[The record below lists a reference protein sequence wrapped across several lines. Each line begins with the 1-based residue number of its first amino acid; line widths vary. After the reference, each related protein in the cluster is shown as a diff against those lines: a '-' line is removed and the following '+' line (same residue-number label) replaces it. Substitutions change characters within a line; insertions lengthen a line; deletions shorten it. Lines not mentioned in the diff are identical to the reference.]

1 MVKINLLPIREIL
14 RRRQL
19 KSFAILAGV
28 IFLSTIALMVFLY
41 FVYSNKQSNLGIELS
56 QKREQLKKLEA
67 ENKAIEEKR
76 REIARLETQVKS
88 IKALTETRDTPAPF
102 MSAMSYAIPQEVW
115 VSSVVKNG
123 KQFSV
128 DGVGLD
134 NTVVV
139 KFVQNLSRIRSD
151 FSERNVFVRE
161 GEHDKTFFTDVK
173 LVSIITEPSAAGR
186 NATNAMAFK
195 IVGHLR

>member
-14 RRRQL
+14 RKRQL

-28 IFLSTIALMVFLY
+28 IFLSTIALMVLLY
-41 FVYSNKQSNLGIELS
+41 FVYSNKQSNMEAELS
-56 QKREQLKKLEA
+56 QKRAQLKKLEE

-102 MSAMSYAIPQEVW
+102 MSALSYAIPQEVW
-115 VSSVVKNG
+115 VASVVKNG

-151 FSERNVFVRE
+151 FSERNLFVRDN
-161 GEHDKTFFTDVK
+161 EHDKTFFTDVK
-173 LVSIITEPSAAGR
+173 LVSIMADNSAVR
-186 NATNAMAFK
+186 NATSAMAFK